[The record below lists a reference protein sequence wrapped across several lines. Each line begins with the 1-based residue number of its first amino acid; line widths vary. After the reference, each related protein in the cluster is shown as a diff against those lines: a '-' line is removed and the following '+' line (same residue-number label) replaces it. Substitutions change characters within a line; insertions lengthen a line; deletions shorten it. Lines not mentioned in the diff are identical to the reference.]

1 MFGLELAENELVY
14 LLHDCPIGGMSGI
27 TGGERRCRSW
37 LHEGVSY
44 PIKEFYLEVKL

>member
-27 TGGERRCRSW
+27 TGGERRCRSSEKKALHMEW
-37 LHEGVSY
+37 LV
-44 PIKEFYLEVKL
+44 ITLVL